1 MLKKNVNYPYEKSPR
16 REKFGMATL
25 YSPWSSGFELGVCV
39 CRCFGG
45 GGGGWG
51 VRRWWGGE
59 GDIRKLT
66 RPNKVKIENVITTHW
81 VICCVANIF
90 KMLNF

>member
-45 GGGGWG
+45 GGWG
-51 VRRWWGGE
+51 VGGAEMVGRRGRYQKVDETKQGE
-59 GDIRKLT
+59 
-66 RPNKVKIENVITTHW
+66 N
-81 VICCVANIF
+81 
-90 KMLNF
+90 